1 MFSEIHQLRQIGLK
15 KAQVARK
22 LEIDVKT
29 VSKYWDKNPDEF
41 AEERQEGK
49 KRTKKLAQYRD
60 IILKWLQEHP
70 DISSSQI
77 LDWLKEHYHDFSVK
91 ERTLR
96 RYVHNLRQ
104 KHDLPK
110 PVLTRQYQAVA
121 ELPPGRQLQVD
132 FGQKKVANH
141 HGGHTTLYVM
151 GAVLAHSR
159 YKYGQWTDKPISS
172 AGFVKM
178 LKDCFAY
185 LGGVPKEIVLDQDK
199 LVAVSENYGDIIY
212 TYEFEKFKQA
222 VGFNVYLCRKSDPE
236 SKGKVEA
243 VVKYFKNNFAKNRLL
258 GDINFWNQSFW
269 EWLERTGNQSLHGTT
284 KKIPAQ
290 VFLEE
295 QQYLKPAPTINITEE
310 IVTRTIRKDNTV
322 LYKSNRY
329 SVPLGTYR
337 PEMELKIAE
346 QNGHIIIRDLEN
358 DQVIAE
364 HPLCTERGKLIQNN
378 NHCRDHS
385 AKIEELYRHTLE
397 LLGSNEEAAALL
409 TGIRREKPRYVRD
422 QYHLLGKLAQETTV
436 EVMKQALIY
445 CLERELYSA
454 VDCRDVVLW
463 LNKATPQEVEYST
476 LSETPS
482 WLKVKTEKRDVG
494 TAYAHLAGG
503 EV

>member
-1 MFSEIHQLRQIGLK
+1 
-15 KAQVARK
+15 
-22 LEIDVKT
+22 
-29 VSKYWDKNPDEF
+29 
-41 AEERQEGK
+41 
-49 KRTKKLAQYRD
+49 
-60 IILKWLQEHP
+60 
-70 DISSSQI
+70 
-77 LDWLKEHYHDFSVK
+77 
-91 ERTLR
+91 
-96 RYVHNLRQ
+96 
-104 KHDLPK
+104 
-110 PVLTRQYQAVA
+110 
-121 ELPPGRQLQVD
+121 
-132 FGQKKVANH
+132 
-141 HGGHTTLYVM
+141 
-151 GAVLAHSR
+151 
-159 YKYGQWTDKPISS
+159 
-172 AGFVKM
+172 
-178 LKDCFAY
+178 
-185 LGGVPKEIVLDQDK
+185 
-199 LVAVSENYGDIIY
+199 
-212 TYEFEKFKQA
+212 
-222 VGFNVYLCRKSDPE
+222 
-236 SKGKVEA
+236 
-243 VVKYFKNNFAKNRLL
+243 
-258 GDINFWNQSFW
+258 
-269 EWLERTGNQSLHGTT
+269 
-284 KKIPAQ
+284 
-290 VFLEE
+290 
-295 QQYLKPAPTINITEE
+295 
-310 IVTRTIRKDNTV
+310 
-322 LYKSNRY
+322 
-329 SVPLGTYR
+329 
-337 PEMELKIAE
+337 MELKIAE